1 MSKARQLADLGNQV
15 DDGAITGSNMVIN
28 GAMTV
33 AQRSSSVTGVTSNG
47 YYTCDRFKIQVGN
60 IGTYTVDQSTD
71 APNGFSN
78 SWKISC
84 TTADASPA
92 AGDYLLLNHFIEGQ
106 DLQSLGFGTSG
117 AKALT
122 MSFWV
127 KSNKAGNASFEVEQS
142 DNSAKMVGFQYTINA
157 TDTWEYKTISIP
169 ADTAGVI
176 NNDNGKGF
184 QINWWLNSGSTF
196 TSGSHNSTWTAFSAG
211 DTNPS
216 NLGIGGSTSDY
227 WQITGVCLNVGD
239 SAIDFPHDESY
250 GETLAKCKRYF
261 ERIGTPAGSSYQS
274 FGVGHVHTNVTA
286 VSVIP
291 YEVEKR
297 ANPTASYDT
306 ASNFALLNAAGGAV
320 ACTGRST
327 SRISTYAVSITANA
341 SGLVVGNATFLLA
354 NNTAKPFIDIEAEL

>member
-15 DDGAITGSNMVIN
+15 DDGAITGFNLIIN
-28 GAMTV
+28 GAMNV
-33 AQRSSSVTGVTSNG
+33 AQRSSSVTGATTNG
-47 YYTCDRFKIQVGN
+47 YYTCDRFKVQIGN

-142 DNSAKMVGFQYTINA
+142 DNSAKMVGFQYAINA

-196 TSGSHNSTWTAFSAG
+196 TSGSHNSTWTAFAAG

-239 SAIDFPHDESY
+239 SAIDFPHESY
-250 GETLAKCKRYF
+250 GQTLAKCQRYF
-261 ERIGTPAGSSYQS
+261 QKIGNGTSGYKRFAVCYNWATGGVTTNALMPLPVQLRSLPSLSTVGTFAAYHGNASLSTVSNITFETAGSSLD
-274 FGVGHVHTNVTA
+274 V
-286 VSVIP
+286 
-291 YEVEKR
+291 
-297 ANPTASYDT
+297 AS
-306 ASNFALLNAAGGAV
+306 LQV
-320 ACTGRST
+320 ATT
-327 SRISTYAVSITANA
+327 
-341 SGLVVGNATFLLA
+341 GLVRGDIAFLIGNNDSSAAILL
-354 NNTAKPFIDIEAEL
+354 DAEL

>member
-1 MSKARQLADLGNQV
+1 MSKARQLADLGNQI
-15 DDGAITGSNMVIN
+15 DDGAITGSNIIVN
-28 GAMTV
+28 GAMNV
-33 AQRSSSVTGVTSNG
+33 AQRSSSVTGATNNG
-47 YYTCDRFKIQVGN
+47 YYTCDRFKVQIGN

-142 DNSAKMVGFQYTINA
+142 NNSAKMVGFQYTINA

-176 NNDNGKGF
+176 NNDNNKGL
-184 QINWWLNSGSTF
+184 QINWWLNGGSNF
-196 TSGSHNSTWTAFSAG
+196 TSGSHNSTWTAFALG

-250 GETLAKCKRYF
+250 GDTLAKCQRYYCTAKRGNY
-261 ERIGTPAGSSYQS
+261 RPLGSFRNGYGEASD
-274 FGVGHVHTNVTA
+274 FPV
-286 VSVIP
+286 P
-291 YEVEKR
+291 MR
-297 ANPTASYDT
+297 ATPTASSNSGSVSIRTHTAYNASAVVT
-306 ASNFALLNAAGGAV
+306 ASV
-320 ACTGRST
+320 
-327 SRISTYAVSITANA
+327 YAVPINQTSWSIAQNA
-341 SGLVVGNATFLLA
+341 FTTNGQLVWCYTQGWEPILMF
-354 NNTAKPFIDIEAEL
+354 DAEL

>member
-28 GAMTV
+28 GAMNV
-33 AQRSSSVTGVTSNG
+33 AQRSSSVTGATTNG
-47 YYTCDRFKIQVGN
+47 YYTCDRFKVQIGN

-127 KSNKAGNASFEVEQS
+127 KSNKTGNASFEIEQI
-142 DNSAKMVGFQYTINA
+142 DNSYKMAGFQYTINA
-157 TDTWEYKTISIP
+157 ANTWEYKTISIP
-169 ADTAGVI
+169 ADASGVI
-176 NNDNGKGF
+176 NNDNGAGF

-196 TSGSHNSTWTAFSAG
+196 TSGSHNSAWTAFAAG

-216 NLGIGGSTSDY
+216 NLGIGGSTSDT

-250 GETLAKCKRYF
+250 GETLAKCQRYCQLWGEDTSVAGAVYNNDRDIYYPF
-261 ERIGTPAGSSYQS
+261 TFPEMRTTPSATFSDPPKIFTNSLSSIHTITAGGPNTDSTRSIRFQALNVTIGTQGQ
-274 FGVGHVHTNVTA
+274 
-286 VSVIP
+286 
-291 YEVEKR
+291 
-297 ANPTASYDT
+297 ASW
-306 ASNFALLNAAGGAV
+306 FQ
-320 ACTGRST
+320 
-327 SRISTYAVSITANA
+327 
-341 SGLVVGNATFLLA
+341 
-354 NNTAKPFIDIEAEL
+354 NNTTDSYFILEAEL

>member
-15 DDGAITGSNMVIN
+15 DDGAITGTNMVIN

-33 AQRSSSVTGVTSNG
+33 AQRSSSVTGATTNG
-47 YYTCDRFKIQVGN
+47 YYTCDRFKVQIGN

-127 KSNKAGNASFEVEQS
+127 KSNKAGNASFEVEQV
-142 DNSAKMVGFQYTINA
+142 DNSYIMAGFQYTINA
-157 TDTWEYKTISIP
+157 ANTWEYKTISIP
-169 ADTAGVI
+169 ADATGVI
-176 NNDNGKGF
+176 NNDNGAGL

-196 TSGSHNSTWTAFSAG
+196 TSGSHNSTWTAFAAG

-239 SAIDFPHDESY
+239 SAIDFPHESY
-250 GETLAKCKRYF
+250 GDTLAKCQRYYQTGIRMGF
-261 ERIGTPAGSSYQS
+261 YIDSNTSTKYAGFS
-274 FGVGHVHTNVTA
+274 F
-286 VSVIP
+286 P
-291 YEVEKR
+291 EMR
-297 ANPTASYDT
+297 ALPTATRTGNSISSKEVGTVITFNGNNNGYT
-306 ASNFALLNAAGGAV
+306 QRNSSSSAWAVGGIYAL
-320 ACTGRST
+320 
-327 SRISTYAVSITANA
+327 
-341 SGLVVGNATFLLA
+341 
-354 NNTAKPFIDIEAEL
+354 DAEL